1 MDETPV
7 SAKDLEKIA
16 KGEESE
22 LASSLAWLAQRVQ
35 LAWVSLNTTDFL
47 GFLYGHQM
55 GLMSLSTLTNHLHQH
70 CPSYRV
76 RQLGLTMRN
85 SANIVDASDPAMVR
99 EYTLNCF
106 QTPVSILPVGRR
118 STVVGSRPFCVLT
131 GWTDLI
137 DYPAIKRSL
146 QHTLDHLVPT
156 NSHTA
161 ILCGCGISPQLVAS
175 LISNI
180 AMLYDGGVEEYKG
193 NGRPIMRAKS
203 KRYEQRPDLER
214 WLTTGGLLVT
224 HEMLF
229 RGMEAPSVVY
239 ITRSPAYVA
248 GARSGLMRAVASLAL
263 ITDTRYAEEEEI
275 GDTFDIVHI

>member
-99 EYTLNCF
+99 E
-106 QTPVSILPVGRR
+106 
-118 STVVGSRPFCVLT
+118 
-131 GWTDLI
+131 
-137 DYPAIKRSL
+137 
-146 QHTLDHLVPT
+146 
-156 NSHTA
+156 
-161 ILCGCGISPQLVAS
+161 
-175 LISNI
+175 
-180 AMLYDGGVEEYKG
+180 
-193 NGRPIMRAKS
+193 
-203 KRYEQRPDLER
+203 
-214 WLTTGGLLVT
+214 
-224 HEMLF
+224 
-229 RGMEAPSVVY
+229 
-239 ITRSPAYVA
+239 
-248 GARSGLMRAVASLAL
+248 
-263 ITDTRYAEEEEI
+263 
-275 GDTFDIVHI
+275 